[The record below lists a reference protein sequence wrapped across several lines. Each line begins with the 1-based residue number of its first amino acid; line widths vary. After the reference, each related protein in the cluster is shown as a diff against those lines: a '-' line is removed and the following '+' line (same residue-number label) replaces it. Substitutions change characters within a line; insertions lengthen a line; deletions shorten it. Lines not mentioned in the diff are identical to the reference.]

1 MKKENGVYVDF
12 YVVKDGMHL
21 PIKTMNLRD
30 FSRNLTESVI
40 GSLECIISP
49 KSEEENDNT

>member
-12 YVVKDGMHL
+12 YVVKDGLQL

-30 FSRNLTESVI
+30 FSRDLTESVI
-40 GSLECIISP
+40 GALEGIISP